1 MERLQYLVDLSKL
14 PRHIGLVYVA
24 IDEENITS
32 DTNRSNVQ
40 RFVNAFD
47 GNRSSCVLAIVMTPP
62 RSVNV
67 NTSTHRY
74 VQRRNVVQ
82 LE

>member
-1 MERLQYLVDLSKL
+1 M
-14 PRHIGLVYVA
+14 YVA
-24 IDEENITS
+24 IDAENITS
-32 DTNRSNVQ
+32 DTIMSNVQ
-40 RFVNAFD
+40 RFVNVFD
-47 GNRSSCVLAIVMTPP
+47 GSRSSCVLAIVMTPP

-67 NTSTHRY
+67 STSTHRY